1 MKRLATICVLTAF
14 CIGQASV
21 HADNDKDKDSKG
33 VPPGLAKKGGV
44 PPGQAKKQAQSES
57 GTTAVTTPAPAGVTP
72 AVTATAPVAAAPAGA
87 KSTDQSASTPAKT
100 E

>member
-21 HADNDKDKDSKG
+21 RADNDKDKDSKG

-44 PPGQAKKQAQSES
+44 PPGQAKKYGCRTYVYQDRPHYYYQDDNGRIIIRRPTIEIHGS
-57 GTTAVTTPAPAGVTP
+57 VDIV
-72 AVTATAPVAAAPAGA
+72 
-87 KSTDQSASTPAKT
+87 K
-100 E
+100 